1 MHAARLTK
9 QLMSSKQII
18 TLAILAILM
27 VLVAVGMGRWS
38 EQINPDG
45 IAMNPVTES
54 TDVAADNST
63 DAEPRDAYTFGVS
76 LGLLATGFLYCC
88 IAIGLLIH
96 ARSKG
101 KPAGKFIYWV
111 AGFAG
116 LGFALS
122 YLVDDYFY

>member
-1 MHAARLTK
+1 MN
-9 QLMSSKQII
+9 LMSSKQII
-18 TLAILAILM
+18 TLASLAILM
-27 VLVAVGMGRWS
+27 VSVAIGMGRWS

-45 IAMNPVTES
+45 ITMNPVSENAELAVDNH
-54 TDVAADNST
+54 TDT
-63 DAEPRDAYTFGVS
+63 EPRDAYTFGVS
-76 LGLLATGFLYCC
+76 LGLLGTGFLYCC

-101 KPAGKFIYWV
+101 KPASKFIYWV

>member
-1 MHAARLTK
+1 
-9 QLMSSKQII
+9 MSSKQII
-18 TLAILAILM
+18 ILAILAILM
-27 VLVAVGMGRWS
+27 VLVAIGMGRWS
-38 EQINPDG
+38 EQVNPDG
-45 IAMNPVTES
+45 IAMNPVSETGEVAVDND
-54 TDVAADNST
+54 TDT
-63 DAEPRDAYTFGVS
+63 EPRDAYTFGVS
-76 LGLLATGFLYCC
+76 LGLLGTGFLYCC

-101 KPAGKFIYWV
+101 KPASKFIYWV

>member
-1 MHAARLTK
+1 
-9 QLMSSKQII
+9 MSSKQII

-27 VLVAVGMGRWS
+27 VLVATGMGRWS

-45 IAMNPVTES
+45 IAMNPATQS
-54 TDVAADNST
+54 ADVQADNVT
-63 DAEPRDAYTFGVS
+63 NAESRDAYTFGVS
-76 LGLLATGFLYCC
+76 LGLLATGFFYCC

-96 ARSKG
+96 AKSKG
-101 KPAGKFIYWV
+101 KPASKFIYWV

-116 LGFALS
+116 TGFALS